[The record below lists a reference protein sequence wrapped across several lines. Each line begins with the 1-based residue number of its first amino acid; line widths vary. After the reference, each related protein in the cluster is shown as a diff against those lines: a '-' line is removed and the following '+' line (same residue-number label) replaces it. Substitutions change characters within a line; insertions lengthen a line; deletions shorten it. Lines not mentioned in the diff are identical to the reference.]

1 MNFDKFVNNRVL
13 EKFSSIDFD
22 LQTNINN
29 HEKQNVSLTFKVKI
43 LIYGKAGQNGPV
55 GQMGIPQRQ

>member
-13 EKFSSIDFD
+13 EKFSSIHFD

-43 LIYGKAGQNGPV
+43 MWSYNTNEFKSWETEGP
-55 GQMGIPQRQ
+55 R

>member
-43 LIYGKAGQNGPV
+43 MWSYNTNEFKSWETDGP
-55 GQMGIPQRQ
+55 R

>member
-1 MNFDKFVNNRVL
+1 MNFDKFVSNRVL

-29 HEKQNVSLTFKVKI
+29 HEKQNVSLTFKVKCEVI
-43 LIYGKAGQNGPV
+43 IQMNLNHGKLMVLGS
-55 GQMGIPQRQ
+55 